1 MRLNLLLYKLEN
13 KIRRIAIE
21 RLMTI
26 ITVCMAIVFAGDFIV
41 GMLAKEPTLS
51 LNYYL
56 HFDRNLIFGGQ
67 IWRVLSFIIAYPEAG
82 NPLFTV
88 LALYFFWWI
97 GTSIEGYWGKAKF
110 NLYYLIG
117 IILSI
122 AAGFITGYVTNV
134 FLNLSLFLAFATT
147 FPEQRVLLFFF
158 FPIKVKWLG
167 LAEGALM
174 LYYLLIAII
183 GGSLP
188 TIASILAAIITYLIF
203 FGYNLINLIKRA
215 YSDYKYRKN
224 GWH

>member
-13 KIRRIAIE
+13 KIKRIAIE

-41 GMLAKEPTLS
+41 GMLSREATLS

-56 HFDRNLIFGGQ
+56 HFDRNLIFSGQ

-82 NPLFTV
+82 NPLFTA

-122 AAGFITGYVTNV
+122 ASGFITGYVTNV

-183 GGSLP
+183 WGDFS